1 MMERHD
7 SALLQ
12 GPHMDSSK
20 PQHPV
25 ALITG
30 GAKRVGAVIA
40 RTLHAAGYDLAL
52 HCRHSM
58 TEADALAAELS
69 AQRADSALVLQADLA
84 DLHALPK
91 LIDTTLARYGR
102 LDALVNN
109 ASAFYPTPLE
119 IATITQWNE
128 LFASNAQ
135 APFFLAQAALP
146 ALRATRG
153 AIVNLVDIYA
163 ERALAQHPIYVMA
176 KAALAAMTR
185 CLALDLGPDVRV
197 NGVAPG
203 AVMWPSDGKPY
214 AEQETMLART
224 PLQRSGTPEDVA
236 SAVLWLL
243 RDAPFV
249 TGQIIRVDGGRSV
262 TI

>member
-1 MMERHD
+1 MASHN
-7 SALLQ
+7 
-12 GPHMDSSK
+12 
-20 PQHPV
+20 PQRPV

-40 RTLHAAGYDLAL
+40 RALHAAGYDLAL
-52 HCRHSM
+52 HCRHST
-58 TEADALAAELS
+58 TEAHALADELS
-69 AQRADSALVLQADLA
+69 TQRTQSVFVVQADLA
-84 DLHALPK
+84 DLQTLPK
-91 LIDTTLARYGR
+91 LIEATVSQYGR

-119 IATITQWNE
+119 TATSAQWND

-135 APFFLAQAALP
+135 APFFLTQAAWP
-146 ALRATRG
+146 ALRAARG

-176 KAALAAMTR
+176 KAALIAMTR
-185 CLALDLGPDVRV
+185 SLALDLGPDVRV

-214 AEQETMLART
+214 AEQDAMLART
-224 PLQRSGTPEDVA
+224 PLKRAGTPDDVA

-249 TGQIIRVDGGRSV
+249 TGQIIHVDGGRGV
-262 TI
+262 TV

>member
-1 MMERHD
+1 
-7 SALLQ
+7 
-12 GPHMDSSK
+12 MDSSK

-58 TEADALAAELS
+58 TDADALAAELS
-69 AQRADSALVLQADLA
+69 AQRTDSVLVLQADLA

-91 LIDTTLARYGR
+91 LIDTTLTRYGR

-119 IATITQWNE
+119 TATITQWNE

-146 ALRATRG
+146 ALRTTRG
-153 AIVNLVDIYA
+153 AIVNLVDVYA

>member
-1 MMERHD
+1 M
-7 SALLQ
+7 
-12 GPHMDSSK
+12 SS
-20 PQHPV
+20 PNGRPV

-40 RTLHAAGYDLAL
+40 RTLHAADYDLAL
-52 HCRHSM
+52 HCRHSVN
-58 TEADALAAELS
+58 EAQALAAELS
-69 AQRADSALVLQADLA
+69 AKRRDSTLVLQADLA
-84 DLHALPK
+84 DVQALPK
-91 LIDTTLARYGR
+91 LIEATVSHYGR
-102 LDALVNN
+102 LDALINN
-109 ASAFYPTPLE
+109 ASAFYPTPLGT
-119 IATITQWNE
+119 ATLAQWNE

-146 ALRATRG
+146 ALRQARG

-185 CLALDLGPDVRV
+185 CLALDAAPEVRV

-214 AEQETMLART
+214 ADQEAMLART
-224 PLQRSGTPEDVA
+224 PLKRAGAPEDVA

-262 TI
+262 SI

>member
-1 MMERHD
+1 
-7 SALLQ
+7 LL
-12 GPHMDSSK
+12 
-20 PQHPV
+20 
-25 ALITG
+25 
-30 GAKRVGAVIA
+30 
-40 RTLHAAGYDLAL
+40 
-52 HCRHSM
+52 
-58 TEADALAAELS
+58 
-69 AQRADSALVLQADLA
+69 
-84 DLHALPK
+84 
-91 LIDTTLARYGR
+91 
-102 LDALVNN
+102 
-109 ASAFYPTPLE
+109 
-119 IATITQWNE
+119 
-128 LFASNAQ
+128 ASNAQ

-146 ALRATRG
+146 ALRATHG
-153 AIVNLVDIYA
+153 AIVNLVDVYA

>member
-1 MMERHD
+1 
-7 SALLQ
+7 
-12 GPHMDSSK
+12 MDSSK

-25 ALITG
+25 VLITG
-30 GAKRVGAVIA
+30 GAKRVGAVVA

>member
-1 MMERHD
+1 
-7 SALLQ
+7 
-12 GPHMDSSK
+12 MDSSK

-25 ALITG
+25 VLITG
-30 GAKRVGAVIA
+30 GAKRVGGVIA

-58 TEADALAAELS
+58 TDADALAAELS
-69 AQRADSALVLQADLA
+69 AQRTDSVLVLQADLA

-91 LIDTTLARYGR
+91 LIDTTLTRYGR

-119 IATITQWNE
+119 TATITQWNE